1 MLMAGRTVHREE
13 SSRATTGCAWWLSSP
28 SWRGGDFSRE
38 CGVGQ
43 AKLLRQVGLEPEVDF
58 YGLCLQD
65 ADLAQVPVPYPGE
78 RVMEGFIT
86 AHQGRVDLESAGHT
100 HTAVMRAEVWDG
112 EPPPD
117 TSRVWEEQGET
128 QLHCVTGS
136 LQVWGVSC
144 GPILDE
150 ITLGVADRDWNVR
163 VCCAGREEVA
173 RVVRDEG
180 IAEGIETYLVQF
192 WPR

>member
-1 MLMAGRTVHREE
+1 
-13 SSRATTGCAWWLSSP
+13 
-28 SWRGGDFSRE
+28 
-38 CGVGQ
+38 VGQ
-43 AKLLRQVGLEPEVDF
+43 AKLLRHVGLEPEVDF

-78 RVMEGFIT
+78 RATEGFIT

-117 TSRVWEEQGET
+117 TSRLWEEQGET
-128 QLHCVTGS
+128 QLHCMTGS

-150 ITLGVADRDWNVR
+150 ITLGEGDRDWNVR
-163 VCCAGREEVA
+163 VRCAGREEVA
-173 RVVRDEG
+173 RVTRDEG